1 MGFFSSALM
10 RFVFLWEFSTFLTI
24 TIPPPVSLTY
34 LFCTADKNELVFLG
48 GFVRWC
54 LPHEMLPLQCWTLLA
69 ATPNSSV
76 WTFSAKAAR
85 WFCCTR
91 IPFSRIH
98 CCTRTILP
106 AELTG
111 IPLCQC
117 RNRNESR
124 QNCSLSLSPRLSG
137 RAGASFSIFLKLE
150 IIFLKKKSTQK
161 NLTTPFPVLVL
172 KDTEFLSGAGE
183 INDSFK
189 PKWPVSDKLIW
200 FFSPETSLLPFHMP
214 RLENGQWVQKV
225 LPARKPNHK
234 QTLLGVSTR
243 QETSPVKAVYK
254 PDLHRGCP
262 HSPWG
267 CPLYRQ
273 PAAPQWLFPFQR
285 HCGPSLDPCSGVGSS
300 FPLGWAHSPLLVLEL
315 HHLPNRSPK
324 VWEPS
329 QDAQITQIFTPSW
342 VRKLGG
348 EQSSI
353 FIWEPKEGT
362 RLAPMR
368 KQQRI
373 HTAL

>member
-34 LFCTADKNELVFLG
+34 LFCTADKNELVLLG

-106 AELTG
+106 AALTG

-150 IIFLKKKSTQK
+150 IIFLKKKNTQK
-161 NLTTPFPVLVL
+161 NLSTPFPVLVL

-183 INDSFK
+183 INDK
-189 PKWPVSDKLIW
+189 
-200 FFSPETSLLPFHMP
+200 
-214 RLENGQWVQKV
+214 R
-225 LPARKPNHK
+225 
-234 QTLLGVSTR
+234 
-243 QETSPVKAVYK
+243 
-254 PDLHRGCP
+254 
-262 HSPWG
+262 
-267 CPLYRQ
+267 
-273 PAAPQWLFPFQR
+273 
-285 HCGPSLDPCSGVGSS
+285 
-300 FPLGWAHSPLLVLEL
+300 
-315 HHLPNRSPK
+315 
-324 VWEPS
+324 
-329 QDAQITQIFTPSW
+329 
-342 VRKLGG
+342 
-348 EQSSI
+348 
-353 FIWEPKEGT
+353 
-362 RLAPMR
+362 
-368 KQQRI
+368 
-373 HTAL
+373 